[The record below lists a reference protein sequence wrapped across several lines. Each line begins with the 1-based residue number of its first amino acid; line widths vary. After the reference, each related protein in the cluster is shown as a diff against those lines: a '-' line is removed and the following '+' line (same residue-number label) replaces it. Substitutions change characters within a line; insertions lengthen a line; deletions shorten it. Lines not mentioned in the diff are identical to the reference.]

1 MFFIFA
7 PKIGEMIHFDDH
19 ISQMGWSWNHQLGN
33 NTLPETNSK
42 SGWLEY

>member
-7 PKIGEMIHFDDH
+7 KKIGEMIHFDHH
-19 ISQMGWSWNHQLGN
+19 IFQMGWFNHQLDN
-33 NTLPETNSK
+33 STLPETNSK